1 MGGSVSLCF
10 KAPIGV
16 RDSRCALEHPSHT
29 TAACASFKKHAIL
42 VDDVPDACMGIAIEL
57 EITA

>member
-1 MGGSVSLCF
+1 MFQSADRSR
-10 KAPIGV
+10 A
-16 RDSRCALEHPSHT
+16 SRCALEHPSHT